1 LKHKYLMASFIA
13 LLMLGWFFSGQFSQ
27 SLAEQSTQGDN
38 ALVVAQ
44 QSKTVPTV
52 RGMVSEATQHS
63 IELLVRGTTEVN
75 RSVTARSEISGRVV
89 GLPYP
94 KGTTVSE
101 GDVLCQLSVDS
112 RDQNL
117 KEARALRKQ
126 TVLEYKGLKDLSNKG
141 LQSDIALAQ
150 AKARLESANAAVSRA
165 TLSLSNTKVRA
176 PFNGIIEQQP
186 VEVGDYLSVGGNCA
200 TVIEIDPILLTGQVA
215 EKDIGR
221 VVFGGIVSADLIT
234 GETVTGKISFIS
246 QLADKS
252 TRAYRIEVEVPNPEI
267 ALRAGITSEL
277 KVPLGTRLAHRIS
290 PAVLVLDDDGEIGV
304 RVVNSENKVEFYSV
318 EIISEGIDGI
328 WVAGLPSAT
337 TVITV
342 GQEEVFEGQ
351 LVKTDITPLASLVV
365 E

>member
-1 LKHKYLMASFIA
+1 
-13 LLMLGWFFSGQFSQ
+13 MLGWFISGQFSK
-27 SLAEQSTQGDN
+27 SLAEQANKADNVLSTRE
-38 ALVVAQ
+38 
-44 QSKTVPTV
+44 QSSPVPVV

-75 RSVTARSEISGRVV
+75 RTVTVRSEISGRVV

-94 KGTTVSE
+94 KGTTVNA
-101 GDVLCQLSVDS
+101 GDLLCQLSIDS

-117 KEARALRKQ
+117 TEARALRNQ
-126 TVLEYKGLKDLSNKG
+126 TLLEYKGLKDLSNKG
-141 LQSDIALAQ
+141 LQSEIALAQ

-165 TLSLSNTKVRA
+165 MLSLNQTRVRA
-176 PFNGIIEQQP
+176 PFDGIIEEQP
-186 VEVGDYLSVGGNCA
+186 VEVGDFLSVGGPCA
-200 TVIEIDPILLTGQVA
+200 TIIETDPILLAGQVA

-221 VVFGGIVSADLIT
+221 VRLGGLVSAKLIT
-234 GETVTGKISFIS
+234 GESVSGKISYIS

-252 TRAYRIEVEVPNPEI
+252 TRAYRIEVEVPNPELS
-267 ALRAGITSEL
+267 LRAGITSKL

-290 PAVLVLDDDGEIGV
+290 PAVLVLDDDGEMGV

-328 WVAGLPSAT
+328 WVAGLPRVT

-351 LVKTDITPLASLVV
+351 LVETDITPLTSLVV

>member
-1 LKHKYLMASFIA
+1 
-13 LLMLGWFFSGQFSQ
+13 MLGWFISGQFSK
-27 SLAEQSTQGDN
+27 SLAEQANKADNVLSTRE
-38 ALVVAQ
+38 
-44 QSKTVPTV
+44 QSSPVPVV

-75 RSVTARSEISGRVV
+75 RTVTVRSEISGRVV

-94 KGTTVSE
+94 KGTTVNA
-101 GDVLCQLSVDS
+101 GDLLCQLSIDS

-117 KEARALRKQ
+117 TEARALRNQ
-126 TVLEYKGLKDLSNKG
+126 TLLEYKGLKDLSNKG
-141 LQSDIALAQ
+141 LQSEIALAQ

-165 TLSLSNTKVRA
+165 MLSLNQTRVRA
-176 PFNGIIEQQP
+176 PFDGIIEEQP
-186 VEVGDYLSVGGNCA
+186 VEVGDFLSVGGPCA
-200 TVIEIDPILLTGQVA
+200 TIIETDPILLAGQVA
-215 EKDIGR
+215 ERDIGR
-221 VVFGGIVSADLIT
+221 VRLGGLVSAKLIT
-234 GETVTGKISFIS
+234 GESVSGKISYIS

-252 TRAYRIEVEVPNPEI
+252 TRTYRIEVEVPNPELS
-267 ALRAGITSEL
+267 LRAGITSKL

-290 PAVLVLDDDGEIGV
+290 PAVLVLDDDGEMGV

-328 WVAGLPSAT
+328 WVAGLPRVT

-351 LVKTDITPLASLVV
+351 LVETDITPLTSLVV

>member
-1 LKHKYLMASFIA
+1 LKHKYLIASFIGF
-13 LLMLGWFFSGQFSQ
+13 LMLAWVFSGQFAE
-27 SLAEQSTQGDN
+27 SLAEQSNQGDN
-38 ALVVAQ
+38 ALVVPQ
-44 QSKTVPTV
+44 QSKTTPTV
-52 RGMVSEATQHS
+52 RGMVSEATQHN
-63 IELLVRGTTEVN
+63 IELLVRGSTEVN
-75 RSVTARSEISGRVV
+75 RTVTVRSEISGRVV

-101 GDVLCQLSVDS
+101 GNVLCQLSVDS

-117 KEARALRKQ
+117 TEARALRQQ
-126 TVLEYKGLKDLSNKG
+126 TMLEYKGLKDLSNKG
-141 LQSDIALAQ
+141 LQSEITLAQ

-165 TLSLSNTKVRA
+165 NLSLSHTKVRA
-176 PFNGIIEQQP
+176 PFNGIIEEQP
-186 VEVGDYLSVGGNCA
+186 VEVGDFLSVGGPCA
-200 TVIEIDPILLTGQVA
+200 TIIETNPILLTGQVA
-215 EKDIGR
+215 EKDVSG
-221 VVFGGIVSADLIT
+221 VVLGGIVSANLIT
-234 GETVTGKISFIS
+234 GETVTGKISYIS

-252 TRAYRIEVEVPNPEI
+252 TRAYRIEVEVPNPEL
-267 ALRAGITSEL
+267 AFRAGITSEL

-304 RVVNSENKVEFYSV
+304 RVVNDEDKVEFYSV
-318 EIISEGIDGI
+318 EVISEGIDGI
-328 WVAGLPSAT
+328 WVAGLPRMT

>member
-1 LKHKYLMASFIA
+1 LKHKYLTASFIA
-13 LLMLGWFFSGQFSQ
+13 LLMLGWVFSGQFSS
-27 SLAEQSTQGDN
+27 SLAEQAKN
-38 ALVVAQ
+38 AANSLADQ
-44 QSKTVPTV
+44 VPVKSVPVV
-52 RGMVSEATQHS
+52 RGMVSEAKQHS

-75 RSVTARSEISGRVV
+75 RTVTVRSEISGRVV

-94 KGTTVSE
+94 KGSTVNE
-101 GDVLCQLSVDS
+101 GEVLCQLSIDS

-117 KEARALRKQ
+117 AEARALRNQ

-165 TLSLSNTKVRA
+165 SLSLGNTKVRA
-176 PFNGIIEQQP
+176 PFNGVIEEQP
-186 VEVGDYLSVGGNCA
+186 VEVGDFLSVGGACA
-200 TVIEIDPILLTGQVA
+200 TVIETDPILLAGQVA
-215 EKDIGR
+215 EKDISR
-221 VVFGGIVSADLIT
+221 VQPGGVVSANLIT
-234 GETVTGKISFIS
+234 GETVTGKISYIA

-252 TRAYRIEVEVPNPEI
+252 TRAYRIEVEVPNPDL

-277 KVPLGTRLAHRIS
+277 RVPLGTRLAHRIS

-304 RVVNSENKVEFYSV
+304 RVVNARDKVEFYSV

-328 WVAGLPSAT
+328 WVAGLPPST

-351 LVKTDITPLASLVV
+351 LVETDITPLASLVI

>member
-1 LKHKYLMASFIA
+1 MKHKYLIAAFIA
-13 LLMLGWFFSGQFSQ
+13 LLMLGWFYSGQFSK
-27 SLAEQSTQGDN
+27 SLAESSTQAGK
-38 ALVVAQ
+38 ALSAQ
-44 QSKTVPTV
+44 EQSSAVPVV
-52 RGMVSEATQHS
+52 RGMVSEATLHN

-75 RSVTARSEISGRVV
+75 RTVIVRSEISGRVV

-94 KGTTVSE
+94 KGRTVKE
-101 GDVLCQLSVDS
+101 GDVLCQLSIDS

-117 KEARALRKQ
+117 TEARALRNQ

-141 LQSDIALAQ
+141 LQSEIALAQ

-165 TLSLSNTKVRA
+165 MLSLNHTRVRA
-176 PFNGIIEQQP
+176 PFNGIIEEQP
-186 VEVGDYLSVGGNCA
+186 VEVGDFLSVGGPCA
-200 TVIEIDPILLTGQVA
+200 TIIETDPMLLVGRVA
-215 EKDIGR
+215 EKDINR
-221 VVFGGIVSADLIT
+221 VVLGGLVAANLIT
-234 GETVTGKISFIS
+234 GESVSGKITYIS
-246 QLADKS
+246 QRADKS
-252 TRAYRIEVEVPNPEI
+252 TRTYRIEVEVPNPEL
-267 ALRAGITSEL
+267 ALRAGITSKL

-290 PAVLVLDDDGEIGV
+290 PAVLVLDDDGEMGV
-304 RVVNSENKVEFYSV
+304 RVVNSEHKVEFYSV

-328 WVAGLPSAT
+328 WVAGLPAVT